1 MISGGLQA
9 AMQPDVVSCSS
20 LIRFLDM
27 ATWEGLNY
35 GSSDWDFLWT
45 KQIITMEQNDLLNL
59 ENTSR

>member
-27 ATWEGLNY
+27 GPGDLGTELGSLTGLQDKIHPDTVDGRY
-35 GSSDWDFLWT
+35 PAPGMSKTL
-45 KQIITMEQNDLLNL
+45 
-59 ENTSR
+59 